1 MNRSLISLVVLAVIA
16 MSSQAFAAN
25 PVASGTPPTPPTKT
39 IGSSPGGAVAHTK
52 ITSMQVS
59 GTVLKVGESLV
70 VKMYGTGMETQCP
83 TTVLVAY
90 KGNNYYKSS
99 DKVGTGAWPRV
110 STFVLTEPGQYLVRN
125 LATESAKLSA
135 AEKTACG
142 FHYSYGTSGIPGDN
156 AVIEVTA
163 VPG

>member
-1 MNRSLISLVVLAVIA
+1 MNALRIA
-16 MSSQAFAAN
+16 AAAAFLMGAQSYAGN
-25 PVASGTPPTPPTKT
+25 VVASGTPLTKT
-39 IGSSPGGAVAHTK
+39 TGASPGGTVAHTK
-52 ITSMQVS
+52 V
-59 GTVLKVGESLV
+59 
-70 VKMYGTGMETQCP
+70 TGMETHCP

-125 LATESAKLSA
+125 LATESAKLSE
-135 AEKTACG
+135 AEKLACG

-156 AVIEVTA
+156 AVIEVSA
-163 VPG
+163 VVM